1 MKHYKK
7 INCCRICGSKKIFKV
22 IDLKRQFIQG
32 SFIKKGYPKPYQKKI
47 PLMLVLCR
55 NCLLLQTLYTVN
67 KKTLY
72 KNYWYLSGINNTMRS
87 HLKKLVIEAKS
98 FFKKNVK
105 INTLDIGCNDGTL
118 LSYYPKNFSCFGID
132 PSQIIKKISIKKI
145 FKINDFFPPKKETA
159 LTFGSKFSLITSI
172 AMFYDIDDPNKFV
185 KEIKLSLKEDGIWI
199 FELSYLVD
207 MLRLNSFDTICHEHL
222 EYYSF
227 QTLKYLMETNGLKI
241 FKVSRNK
248 INGGSIR
255 CFVTHIDNNKFES
268 QKYKMEIKNLIN
280 NEKKLRIND
289 VLIYKKFYKNILNI
303 KKKLRKLIFTAK
315 DRCKKIYILGAS
327 TKGNTILQFLDLKKN
342 IIQLAVERNK
352 QKIGAKIIGSNIKII
367 SEKEG
372 SKNKPDYYL
381 VLPWHFKSEI
391 IKRELNYL
399 KKGGNLIFPLPNLSL
414 VNYKNYKKYV

>member
-1 MKHYKK
+1 MKHFKK
-7 INCCRICGSKKIFKV
+7 INCCRICGSKKIINV
-22 IDLKRQFIQG
+22 IDLKKQFIQG
-32 SFIKKGYPKPYQKKI
+32 SFIKKGYPQPYKKKI
-47 PLMLVLCR
+47 PLMLVLCK

-72 KNYWYLSGINNTMRS
+72 KNYWYSSGINSTMRS
-87 HLKKLVIEAKS
+87 HLKNLVIEAKS
-98 FFKKNVK
+98 FFKKKLK
-105 INTLDIGCNDGTL
+105 INVLDIGCNDGTL
-118 LSYYPKNFSCFGID
+118 LSYYPKNFNCFGID
-132 PSQIIKKISIKKI
+132 PSQIIKKISSKKI

-159 LTFGSKFSLITSI
+159 LTFRSKFSLITSI

-185 KEIKLSLKEDGIWI
+185 KEIKLSLKKNGIWI

-241 FKVSRNK
+241 FKVSRNN

-255 CFVTHIDNNKFES
+255 CFVTHIDNDKYEN
-268 QKYKMEIKNLIN
+268 QKYQREIKNLMN
-280 NEKKLRIND
+280 NEKKLRINN
-289 VLIYKKFYKNILNI
+289 VLIYKKFYKNISNI
-303 KKKLRKLIFTAK
+303 KKKLRTLILAANNK
-315 DRCKKIYILGAS
+315 SRKIYVLGAS

-352 QKIGAKIIGSNIKII
+352 QKIGAKIIGDNIKII
-367 SEKEG
+367 SEKEAL
-372 SKNKPDYYL
+372 KNKPDYYL

-391 IKRELNYL
+391 IKRESKFL
-399 KKGGNLIFPLPNLSL
+399 KSGGKLIFPLPNVEVIS
-414 VNYKNYKKYV
+414 YKNK